1 MELMLV
7 FALADE
13 LYGIEVAHLQEI
25 VERPTLHY
33 VPRAPTTLLGAIN
46 FHGNVVPVVDLAE
59 LLGFPWRESSPR
71 LLVLTPQ
78 WHSLGLAVHALRG
91 IVPYQPEQLLPL
103 PAERQDGCIRAVH
116 PGPDGMVNLLDTAQV
131 ITMLQT
137 NPLMTVT
144 GGHRWG

>member
-1 MELMLV
+1 MELMLA
-7 FALADE
+7 FTLADE

-46 FHGNVVPVVDLAE
+46 FHGNIVPIVDLAE
-59 LLGFPWRESSPR
+59 LLGFPWRESSQR

-78 WHSLGLAVHALRG
+78 WHSIGLAVHALRG
-91 IVPYQPEQLLPL
+91 IVPYRPEQLLPL
-103 PAERQDGCIRAVH
+103 PPDQQEGCIRAVH
-116 PGPDGMVNLLDTAQV
+116 PGADAMINLLDTGKIV
-131 ITMLQT
+131 NLLQT

-144 GGHRWG
+144 GGY